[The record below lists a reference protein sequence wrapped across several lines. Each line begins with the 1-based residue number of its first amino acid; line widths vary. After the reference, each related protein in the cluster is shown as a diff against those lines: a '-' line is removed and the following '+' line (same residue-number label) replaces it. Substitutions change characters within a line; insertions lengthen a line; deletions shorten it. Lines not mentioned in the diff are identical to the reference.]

1 MDNQLII
8 VSNNHSLY
16 KALEDEILTMDFNC
30 KEVLPSNFMVEVFKR
45 KPDFVLVDLES
56 VSYQDITS
64 IETVLEEDY
73 IQTLYIYE
81 HFNPKWP
88 LIINNGSLMPLS
100 RCRLVMKDLII
111 HACISNKHLNRLA
124 SNYETMKLMEEEFDR
139 VLNAYMKA
147 LKENEPKVIDD
158 FLSLVYSNNM
168 MTKQTPRWFVVI
180 HQGFKGVQAHIFGS
194 GQEDIEF
201 FYQDKM
207 SITAYL
213 EKASEAGL
221 YVNFNLKTLSDISTI
236 EEVMP
241 LPLIAFF
248 EESFLGFDKNTL
260 KNMTTFAVDNVLFLG
275 LDYSQPLS
283 SYDLSIFKGVCDK
296 INKLYMVKSN
306 IVDLQESFIYT
317 MDALARAAESKDD
330 ITGHHIKR
338 VNDYS
343 ALIAREIG
351 MDDGF
356 INDIQISAQMHDVG
370 KISISE
376 SILNKPGKLTEDEFV
391 EMKKHTVYGAA
402 IVGDSTNLQMAKIIA
417 QSHHEKYDGS
427 GYPEG
432 LKGQEIPIE
441 ARIVSL
447 ADIYD
452 ALRSQRSYKEGFS
465 HERAYDIITKGDGRV
480 MPDHF
485 DPQVL
490 EAFKRVHE
498 VMKNIYDATID

>member
-1 MDNQLII
+1 MNNLILL
-8 VSNNHSLY
+8 VSNDHKNFKDL
-16 KALEDEILTMDFNC
+16 KDELATISFEK
-30 KEVLPSNFMVEVFKR
+30 KEISPSNFMVEIFKR
-45 KPDFVLVDLES
+45 KPDFLLIDLDS
-56 VSYQDITS
+56 LSYQEVTS
-64 IETVLEEDY
+64 IETVLEDDY
-73 IQTLYIYE
+73 IQTLYVYS
-81 HFNPKWP
+81 HYDSKWHSYVK
-88 LIINNGSLMPLS
+88 NGSIMSFS
-100 RCRLVMKDLII
+100 RCQQVLEDLLTHII
-111 HACISNKHLNRLA
+111 ITNKHLDRLA

-147 LKENEPKVIDD
+147 LKDNEPKIIDE
-158 FLSLVYSNNM
+158 FLSLVYSNNI
-168 MTKQTPRWFVVI
+168 MTKQMPKWFVAI
-180 HQGFKGVQAHIFGS
+180 HQGSEGVQAHIFGDS
-194 GQEDIEF
+194 QENIEF
-201 FYQDKM
+201 FYQEKM
-207 SITAYL
+207 SISNYL
-213 EKASEAGL
+213 EKASEAGM
-221 YVNFNLKTLSDISTI
+221 YVNFNLKTLSDVSSI

-241 LPLIAFF
+241 LPLIKFF
-248 EESFLGFDKNTL
+248 EENFLGFDKSTL
-260 KNMTTFAVDNVLFLG
+260 KNMTTFAVDDVLFLG

-296 INKLYMVKSN
+296 INKLYLVKSN
-306 IVDLQESFIYT
+306 MVDLQESFIYT

-376 SILNKPGKLTEDEFV
+376 SILNKPGKLTEDEFA
-391 EMKKHTVYGAA
+391 EMKKHTVYGAG

-417 QSHHEKYDGS
+417 QSHHEKFDGS

-432 LKGQEIPIE
+432 LKGQEIPIA

-465 HERAYDIITKGDGRV
+465 HEKAYEIITKGDGRV

-498 VMKNIYDATID
+498 VMKYIYDATTD